1 VGNIQRYVNGGVY
14 SIEFRG
20 RAPEFNGIHPAVIIR
35 TLKERDLYIVIPLTT
50 YTKERWDKTKRYG
63 FGMRI
68 LETNSIAKI
77 DKYKVVHKNAI
88 RNKWVNQTTGRPVI
102 LAKESFAKLSK
113 KFTEYNKLSGSV
125 AEKEYN
131 KYVDLLENVDID
143 FRAIVNLKEG
153 TEYSGIFEIQT
164 DSTTEL
170 IYRCEKSKLN
180 MLSIED
186 IHLIVNC
193 YIKTDD
199 INISGEYLIINC
211 KKPIDK
217 KEDIE

>member
-1 VGNIQRYVNGGVY
+1 VL
-14 SIEFRG
+14 
-20 RAPEFNGIHPAVIIR
+20 
-35 TLKERDLYIVIPLTT
+35 LK
-50 YTKERWDKTKRYG
+50 
-63 FGMRI
+63 
-68 LETNSIAKI
+68 
-77 DKYKVVHKNAI
+77 KN
-88 RNKWVNQTTGRPVI
+88 
-102 LAKESFAKLSK
+102 
-113 KFTEYNKLSGSV
+113 
-125 AEKEYN
+125 N

-143 FRAIVNLKEG
+143 FSAVVNLKEG

-164 DSTTEL
+164 DSTIEL

>member
-1 VGNIQRYVNGGVY
+1 MCKIQRYVNGGVY

-20 RAPEFNGIHPAVIIR
+20 RAPEFDGIHPAVIIR
-35 TLKERDLYIVIPLTT
+35 TLKEKDLYIVVPITT

-88 RNKWVNQTTGRPVI
+88 RNKWVNQITGRPVF
-102 LAKESFAKLSK
+102 LAKESFAKLNN

-131 KYVDLLENVDID
+131 
-143 FRAIVNLKEG
+143 
-153 TEYSGIFEIQT
+153 
-164 DSTTEL
+164 
-170 IYRCEKSKLN
+170 KLN

-193 YIKTDD
+193 YIKTED
-199 INISGEYLIINC
+199 INISGEHLIINC

-217 KEDIE
+217 KEEIE